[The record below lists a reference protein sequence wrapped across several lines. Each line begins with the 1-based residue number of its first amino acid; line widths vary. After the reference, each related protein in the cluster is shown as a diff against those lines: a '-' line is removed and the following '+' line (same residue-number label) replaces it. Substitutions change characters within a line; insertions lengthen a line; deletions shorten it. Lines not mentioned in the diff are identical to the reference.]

1 MLRKTLIGTALTMVV
16 FTGWL
21 FSDDLE
27 RPDLASVIKN
37 IQQSLASIQDQIKD
51 LRASVTQ
58 LSKIAKT
65 EKQVVAMRPAVNVS
79 TAPTG
84 TQPMSSWQRA
94 QEAYDRGKGLE
105 DQKLCGQA
113 IEAFTK
119 AIELDPKN
127 DAAYLHRG
135 ACRGQLGNLA
145 DAVTDLSQSLELQ
158 PNNSQAYALRA
169 SALAAGGQTA
179 AAVADANEAIR
190 RNSTN
195 VDNYLLR
202 ASLHQRAGE
211 VQQALEDYN
220 QAIDRAPQSEKA
232 YLGRATLLRTSGQL
246 VQSVKDC
253 YKAIE
258 LNPSDPAAYLCRAEF
273 YIASGAPQPALAD
286 INQALMNGQ
295 NPAQAATLLAA
306 AKQAFEMKTVTA
318 PQQPVAA
325 PAPAPSPVPTVSAPV
340 PTPPVETA
348 PAPVAKAAPVSPTP
362 APVTSAAPLVSVAL
376 PPAGMPS
383 PGTLMQSTAN
393 PPATV
398 PPAPAAPKTAE
409 AVVAAPKPVANQ
421 IPAVEVKNTLPQ
433 VTVPRG
439 SSGKSEQAVN
449 LYRDG
454 RKYAEQERFSQALP
468 LFDQAIQLDANFTLA
483 YNARCYAFLRL
494 RQYDRAVADCSEAI
508 KLDAS
513 YINAYQN
520 RGVAKQL
527 SGDRAGANVDFKRAA
542 ELQPVAQVQN
552 TKIPGKQ

>member
-1 MLRKTLIGTALTMVV
+1 MVI

-58 LSKIAKT
+58 LSKVAKT
-65 EKQVVAMRPAVNVS
+65 EKQAVAMRPVANVS
-79 TAPTG
+79 SVTASAA
-84 TQPMSSWQRA
+84 PMSTWQRA

-127 DAAYLHRG
+127 DSAYLHRG
-135 ACRGQLGNLA
+135 ACRNQLGNFP
-145 DAVTDLSQSLELQ
+145 DAITDLSQSLELQ

-179 AAVADANEAIR
+179 AAIADANEAIR

-202 ASLHQRAGE
+202 ATMHQRAGE
-211 VQQALEDYN
+211 VQPALEDYN
-220 QAIDRAPQSEKA
+220 QAITAAPQSEKA

-246 VQSVKDC
+246 VPSVKDC

-258 LNPSDPAAYLCRAEF
+258 LSPSDPAAYLCRAEF

-306 AKQAFEMKTVTA
+306 AKQAFEMKTAAAPQPPQQPPVVTA
-318 PQQPVAA
+318 PVAA
-325 PAPAPSPVPTVSAPV
+325 PAPAPAPAIEAAPAPIARTAPVSAPAS
-340 PTPPVETA
+340 A
-348 PAPVAKAAPVSPTP
+348 PAPVA
-362 APVTSAAPLVSVAL
+362 SAAPLVSVAL

-383 PGTLMQSTAN
+383 PGTLTQSSAS
-393 PPATV
+393 PPAAL
-398 PPAPAAPKTAE
+398 PPAPAATPKPAE
-409 AVVAAPKPVANQ
+409 SVVAAPKLVDLQVPVV
-421 IPAVEVKNTLPQ
+421 PVKNTLPQ
-433 VTVPRG
+433 VAVPRG
-439 SSGKSEQAVN
+439 SSGKSEQALN

-454 RKYAEQERFSQALP
+454 RKYAEQERFTQAVP
-468 LFDQAIQLDANFTLA
+468 LFDQAIQLDSNFTLA

-494 RQYDRAVADCSEAI
+494 RQYDRAINDCSEAI

-527 SGDRAGANVDFKRAA
+527 SGDRAGANIDFKRAA
-542 ELQPVAQVQN
+542 ELQPIAQIQN